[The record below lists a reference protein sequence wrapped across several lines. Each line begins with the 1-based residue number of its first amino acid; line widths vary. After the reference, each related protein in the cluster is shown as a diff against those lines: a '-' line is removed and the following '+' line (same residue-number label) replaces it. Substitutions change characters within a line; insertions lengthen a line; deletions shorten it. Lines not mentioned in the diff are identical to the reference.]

1 MQFLHMKRWLSWN
14 GAINICILF
23 SHISIKVPKTIEMK
37 FTYPIISA
45 ILLYTVSASGDNDHA
60 FPGAVG
66 IVDHDDKRAQEAFQ

>member
-1 MQFLHMKRWLSWN
+1 MKRWLSRN

-23 SHISIKVPKTIEMK
+23 SHISIKEVPKTIEMK

-45 ILLYTVSASGDNDHA
+45 ILLYAVSASGDNGHA